1 MFILSFLQ
9 FVWLLNVV
17 FFSGALPKEIGNLK
31 KLETLML
38 ENNILTSLPPT
49 IANLGNL
56 RIVNLSGNGLKT
68 FPMELCGLKSLD
80 AVNLSRNRITMIPSS
95 AVCQAIELNLNQN
108 QVSRSLV
115 LSYYTP
121 TTKWKEIIWNDHQ
134 SDCKYRLVYCYCT
147 PHDKSFDEVHRNHP
161 VCPSVHLCLIG
172 SFDFVAI

>member
-1 MFILSFLQ
+1 
-9 FVWLLNVV
+9 
-17 FFSGALPKEIGNLK
+17 
-31 KLETLML
+31 ML

-121 TTKWKEIIWNDHQ
+121 TTK
-134 SDCKYRLVYCYCT
+134 
-147 PHDKSFDEVHRNHP
+147 
-161 VCPSVHLCLIG
+161 
-172 SFDFVAI
+172 